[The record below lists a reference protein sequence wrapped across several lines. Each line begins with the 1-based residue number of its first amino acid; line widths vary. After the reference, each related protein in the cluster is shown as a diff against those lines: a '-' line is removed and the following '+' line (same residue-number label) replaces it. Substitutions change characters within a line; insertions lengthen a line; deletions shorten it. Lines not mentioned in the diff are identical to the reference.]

1 MIQTDMKQTDMKQM
15 TVNRIL
21 CFVTAILCLSC
32 DGLLTPEPT
41 ASISDSKS
49 IYDEKSAGAA
59 LNGAYNQLMSSG
71 YYGLGFDIVP
81 YLFADN
87 VKFVGI
93 QTYYKA
99 FVRLNGYGPTTL
111 QSDNSSL
118 SGTWTAIYR
127 TVNMTNH
134 IIEKVDGV
142 TDDNF
147 TQDERNAIL
156 GQACFIRALSYFDL
170 TRFWGGVQI
179 VTKPTASPDDV
190 SDIRRSSLEDTYK
203 QIESDLKKAEELLRP
218 TDSRIYID
226 LGAVQALTA
235 RIALYREQWDKAET
249 YSSLLISNS
258 KYSLV
263 KPYSVFYTT
272 EASTESIFELNF
284 TATQTNPAGHWWR
297 PSELGG
303 RYEITL
309 NEAILELLEDPAIGG
324 NRADIITV
332 AEKSKQIYNG
342 MYWRSGQ
349 NNPAYL
355 FRIAEQYLIRAEARA
370 HLDKIEESRADINAV
385 RSRAG
390 VPDIETSEYDARAKA
405 LQAIENER
413 RLEFA
418 VENHRFFDLRRTG
431 RLATVLGETEGY
443 LFPIPIDEIAKD
455 PSLTPNP
462 SN

>member
-1 MIQTDMKQTDMKQM
+1 MIQITI
-15 TVNRIL
+15 NRIL
-21 CFVTAILCLSC
+21 LFAAAILFLSC
-32 DGLLTPEPT
+32 DDLLTPEPT
-41 ASISDSKS
+41 ASVSDSKS

-59 LNGAYNQLMSSG
+59 LNGAYSQLMSSG
-71 YYGLGFDIVP
+71 YYGLDFDIAP

-99 FVRLNGYGPTTL
+99 FVRLNNYGPATL

-127 TVNMTNH
+127 TVNKTNH

-147 TQDERNAIL
+147 TRDERNAIL
-156 GQACFIRALSYFDL
+156 GQAYFIRALSYFDL

-179 VTKPTASPDDV
+179 VTKPTTSPEDV
-190 SDIRRSSLEDTYK
+190 SNIQRSSLEDTYR
-203 QIESDLKKAEELLRP
+203 QIESDLKKAEELLLP
-218 TDSRIYID
+218 TDSRIYVD
-226 LGAVQALTA
+226 LGTVQALTA
-235 RIALYREQWDKAET
+235 RIALYREQWEKAEA
-249 YSSLLISNS
+249 YSSFVISNS

-263 KPYSVFYTT
+263 KPYSVFFTT
-272 EASTESIFELNF
+272 EASPESIFELNF
-284 TATQTNPAGHWWR
+284 TTTQTNPAGHWWR

-303 RYEITL
+303 RYEVTL
-309 NEAILELLEDPAIGG
+309 NETVIGLLEDPAVGG

-370 HLDKIEESRADINAV
+370 HLNKFEESRADINAV
-385 RSRAG
+385 RNRAD
-390 VPDIETSEYDARAKA
+390 VPDIETSEYNTRAKA
-405 LQAIENER
+405 LQAIETER

-443 LFPIPIDEIAKD
+443 LFPIPIDEITKD